1 MINNQHQPRIVVR
14 VQFMTPECDSVF
26 LEICKDLEYLSGA
39 EVLDE
44 GNNED
49 MILKRPI
56 KWKIAR
62 LGNAFFSC
70 ISFVASRD
78 EIRKVLGLDGER
90 LLSPD
95 EAEKELR
102 LEARVPPVVSE
113 SMGHFLD
120 GLPMPFFVLGLLS
133 GAFEEARENRVGERW
148 SMSKLKKQ
156 AGFCQQR
163 SGLNDDQ

>member
-1 MINNQHQPRIVVR
+1 MINKQRESTIVVR
-14 VQFMTPECDSVF
+14 VHVAAPECDSVS

-44 GNNED
+44 GNED
-49 MILKRPI
+49 TILKRPM
-56 KWKIAR
+56 KWKITR
-62 LGNAFFSC
+62 LGNALFSC
-70 ISFVASRD
+70 ISLVASRD

-102 LEARVPPVVSE
+102 LEARVPPVVSQ
-113 SMGHFLD
+113 SLD
-120 GLPMPFFVLGLLS
+120 GLPIHFFMIGLLLVV
-133 GAFEEARENRVGERW
+133 FEKARETRFGERW

-156 AGFCQQR
+156 AGSAR
-163 SGLNDDQ
+163 SELD